1 MLMGKFAV
9 HVEVCFIVK
18 AENEEEAED
27 KALNYAILDSTN
39 VEMLF
44 PESTYIKELSEN
56 LRDIEIGTL
65 EVKKIEKIREP

>member
-1 MLMGKFAV
+1 MSKFAV
-9 HVEVCFIVK
+9 HVEVCFIVE
-18 AENEEEAED
+18 AENEEKAEE

-44 PESTYIKELSEN
+44 PESTYVKELSEN